1 MFIFLA
7 FLAGKEPQTCK
18 CSVFISLQNGLI
30 FKGERVVV
38 PKAAKSGLL
47 KSIHNSHLVGVNG
60 CLNIARR
67 LRVVPHFSS
76 GIVERAKRERA

>member
-18 CSVFISLQNGLI
+18 CSVFISLQDGLI

-60 CLNIARR
+60 CLNIARDC
-67 LRVVPHFSS
+67 LYWPGMTEEKELFVNM
-76 GIVERAKRERA
+76 